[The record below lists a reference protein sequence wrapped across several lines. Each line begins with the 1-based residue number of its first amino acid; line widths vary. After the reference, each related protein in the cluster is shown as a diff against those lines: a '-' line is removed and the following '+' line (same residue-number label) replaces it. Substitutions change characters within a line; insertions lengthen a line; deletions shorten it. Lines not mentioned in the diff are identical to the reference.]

1 MYIHICLPK
10 RDEQTNCLW
19 FIINVCCSMLKCVAV
34 CRSVSQCWD
43 GIIALSHS
51 RAHAWAQSTTH
62 THTWAPCARNF
73 ARMSYHCDTRLQW
86 LQHPGAMCCR
96 VLTCIAMCCCVLPCV
111 AVCCV
116 VLECALARRR
126 CRRYGTPQGCSE
138 LQCVAMSCN
147 AFSAP
152 SRDEDVGDILHL
164 SVAVCRS
171 LLQGAAVC
179 CRSVMPW
186 RDSVFGNRVHPS
198 VAVCCSVL
206 SVLLYV
212 AVCCSVLQCKTVCPV
227 GTVYRRYEFQWS
239 SYSSRVRRE
248 S

>member
-1 MYIHICLPK
+1 
-10 RDEQTNCLW
+10 
-19 FIINVCCSMLKCVAV
+19 
-34 CRSVSQCWD
+34 
-43 GIIALSHS
+43 
-51 RAHAWAQSTTH
+51 
-62 THTWAPCARNF
+62 
-73 ARMSYHCDTRLQW
+73 
-86 LQHPGAMCCR
+86 
-96 VLTCIAMCCCVLPCV
+96 
-111 AVCCV
+111 
-116 VLECALARRR
+116 
-126 CRRYGTPQGCSE
+126 
-138 LQCVAMSCN
+138 MSCN

-227 GTVYRRYEFQWS
+227 GTVYRRYEFQ
-239 SYSSRVRRE
+239 
-248 S
+248 